1 VGEQANSSLHPAI
14 ARTTRWA
21 VLLVLVV
28 SVLAFS
34 VAGERLANNL
44 SVQLAGEQARL
55 LAIAVT
61 PTTGDNLSHAF
72 ERVCA
77 RTDRLIAVGVL
88 DETGAIA
95 AVYPDE
101 IAFRAAV
108 QASAREHRPLA
119 ASVEV
124 DGEFQPAW
132 IMHEAIPLADG
143 SRRSCVLL
151 LRRHPHLAGWALM
164 STSVAAGVVVLALG
178 VVRLA
183 SSWFERRVVRPLRS
197 LAGLAEGGAGTGI
210 GNGSLAIGGWE
221 ETEKIARRLDELL
234 TELEESRDRTARLE
248 RAKQW
253 EMLKKEEGFNNL
265 LRRVKT
271 QATTDQLT
279 QLRNRAFLDE
289 SLKTIV
295 DHQQEAG
302 EDLAF
307 VMIDIDN
314 FKHHNDTRGHA
325 AGDEVLRFVG
335 QLLRG
340 AIRPSDHAVR
350 YGGDEFTLLLP
361 GTNQSQAKAV
371 VERII
376 KMFAQYASR
385 YSSARPLSM
394 SAGVATLD
402 EIGSG
407 DVSALIA
414 AADEALYTAKSLG
427 KNTVATHAL
436 S

>member
-1 VGEQANSSLHPAI
+1 MGEQANSSLHPAI

-21 VLLVLVV
+21 VLFVLVV

-55 LAIAVT
+55 LAIALT
-61 PTTGDNLSHAF
+61 PAAGDDLTHSL
-72 ERVCA
+72 ERV
-77 RTDRLIAVGVL
+77 RSQTDRLIAVGAL
-88 DETGAIA
+88 EEAGAVA

-108 QASAREHRPLA
+108 LAATREHRPLA

-132 IMHEAIPLADG
+132 IIQEAIPLSDG
-143 SRRSCVLL
+143 SRRPCVLL

-164 STSVAAGVVVLALG
+164 STSIAAGVVLLALG

-183 SSWFERRVVRPLRS
+183 SRWFDRRVVRPLRS
-197 LAGLAEGGAGTGI
+197 LAGLVESGARTSA
-210 GNGSLAIGGWE
+210 GNGTLINGGWE

-253 EMLKKEEGFNNL
+253 EMLKKEEGFNSL
-265 LRRVKT
+265 LKRVKT

-289 SLKTIV
+289 NLKEIV
-295 DHQQEAG
+295 EHQVRAG
-302 EDLAF
+302 EDLAL

-325 AGDEVLRFVG
+325 AGDEVLRFIG

-361 GTNQSQAKAV
+361 GANQSQARAV

-385 YSSARPLSM
+385 YSSARPMSM
-394 SAGVATLD
+394 SAGVATLK

-407 DVSALIA
+407 EVDALIA

-427 KNTVATHAL
+427 KNTVAAHVL